1 MKKISLVTPC
11 YNEEGNI
18 QNLYEK
24 TKFEM
29 QKYQGIYDYEH
40 IFVDNA
46 SLDESAN
53 IIKAICAIDSK
64 VKLIENARNFG
75 HIRSPYYG
83 LLQATGDAVMLLVCD
98 LQDPPELIHEFI
110 KKWEQGYKIVV
121 GCKNQTEE
129 GFPFSFI
136 RRTYYKILASV
147 SEIDMIQNF
156 TGFGLYDKKII
167 EILSRLDDPYPFFRG
182 LICELGFEKAVINYT
197 QPLRKRGITKN
208 NFYTLYD
215 IGILGLTSHS
225 KKLLRLIT
233 LFGLGMSLVS
243 LLVSLFYF
251 IYKIIYWN
259 SFTIGIAPLVLG
271 FFFFSSIQLIFLG
284 ILSEY
289 VGNIYTKV
297 MNRPLVV
304 EKSRTNF

>member
-11 YNEEGNI
+11 YNEEANI

-29 QKYQGIYDYEH
+29 QKYHGVYDYEH

-46 SLDESAN
+46 SLDESATL
-53 IIKAICAIDSK
+53 IKNICAKDSK

-136 RRTYYKILASV
+136 RRTYYKILASI

-167 EILSRLDDPYPFFRG
+167 EILSRLEDPYPFFRG

-233 LFGLGMSLVS
+233 LFGLGMSLFS